1 MPRYPSRGP
10 ANASAE
16 GVAAVDRALMLLT
29 SFRDGDR
36 ALGLP
41 ELVERTGLVKSTAL
55 RLLASLI
62 HFGLVQRQE
71 DGRYALGSEVAR
83 LQSVYTASFSL
94 EAIVMP
100 ALRELVR
107 VTRESA
113 VYHVRQGDARLCLY
127 RVASPQPIRDHAQ
140 VGDLFPLDRGAGG
153 RVISAFSG
161 GRSALHARIRREGYA
176 ALVGDRTP
184 EVAGIAAPVF
194 GAQGELAGAVT
205 LTMPS
210 TRFDETHVEPT
221 IAAARRI
228 STQLGFR
235 VERGSRG

>member
-1 MPRYPSRGP
+1 MPRYPSREL
-10 ANASAE
+10 ANASTE
-16 GVAAVDRALMLLT
+16 GVAAVDRALLLLT
-29 SFRDGDR
+29 AFREGDR
-36 ALGLP
+36 SLGLGD
-41 ELVERTGLVKSTAL
+41 LVERTGLVKSTAL
-55 RLLASLI
+55 RLLASLQ
-62 HFGLVQRQE
+62 HFGLLQRLD
-71 DGRYALGSEVAR
+71 DGRYALGAEVAR
-83 LQSVYTASFSL
+83 LSGIYTASFSL

-107 VTRESA
+107 KTRESA

-153 RVISAFSG
+153 RVISAFG
-161 GRSALHARIRREGYA
+161 GGKSALHARIRKAGFA

-194 GAQGELAGAVT
+194 GSQGELAGAVT

-210 TRFDETHVEPT
+210 SRFDESHVAPT
-221 IAAARRI
+221 RDAARAI
-228 STQLGFR
+228 SEKLGYA
-235 VERGSRG
+235 G